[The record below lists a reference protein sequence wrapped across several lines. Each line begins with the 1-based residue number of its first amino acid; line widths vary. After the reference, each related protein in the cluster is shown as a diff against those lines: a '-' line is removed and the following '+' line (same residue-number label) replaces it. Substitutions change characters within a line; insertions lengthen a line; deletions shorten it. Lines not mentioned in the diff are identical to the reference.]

1 MRFLWVDTLCILQDS
16 PEDKAREIEQMAH
29 IYSGASFALLA
40 ASSERV
46 SQGFLQPRR
55 DLLPPDAVLPPFCF
69 GATHPGTLYLSD
81 QAMQYHCATAI
92 TSIRG
97 GVTARTAEVD
107 TRLPGVFFLP
117 KERRKTPPPPQK
129 TPIFTHGTRRH
140 WWVALNDY
148 SARATTLP
156 SDKLVATSGVA
167 QHLNRVFQMRHLA
180 GLWEDTLLDDL
191 LWYTTKPL
199 MPRPKTYRA
208 LT

>member
-81 QAMQYHCATAI
+81 QASAQQLQYNSTDPV
-92 TSIRG
+92 SLRG
-97 GVTARTAEVD
+97 
-107 TRLPGVFFLP
+107 LCF
-117 KERRKTPPPPQK
+117 
-129 TPIFTHGTRRH
+129 
-140 WWVALNDY
+140 
-148 SARATTLP
+148 
-156 SDKLVATSGVA
+156 
-167 QHLNRVFQMRHLA
+167 
-180 GLWEDTLLDDL
+180 
-191 LWYTTKPL
+191 
-199 MPRPKTYRA
+199 
-208 LT
+208 